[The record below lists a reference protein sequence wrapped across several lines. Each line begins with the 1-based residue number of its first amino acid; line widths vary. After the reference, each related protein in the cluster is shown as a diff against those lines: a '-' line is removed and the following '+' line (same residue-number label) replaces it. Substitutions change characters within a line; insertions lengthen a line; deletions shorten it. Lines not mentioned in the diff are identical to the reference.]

1 MATLY
6 VENVLE
12 ELYDALRKRARGER
26 KSISA
31 EVLEL
36 LAEHIPTEKELA
48 RRRALFRQA
57 LKIQRTAG
65 QPTPG
70 RSKLSFPSCSCR
82 ICSGAKSATC
92 CGNPFA

>member
-1 MATLY
+1 MAMLY
-6 VENVLE
+6 VENVPE

-31 EVLEL
+31 EVLGL

-48 RRRALFRQA
+48 RRRGLLRQA

-65 QPTPG
+65 QRTPR
-70 RSKLSFPSCSCR
+70 RSKFSFPSSEEMQR
-82 ICSGAKSATC
+82 EDRTR
-92 CGNPFA
+92 

>member
-6 VENVLE
+6 VENVPK
-12 ELYDALRKRARGER
+12 ELYDALRKRARGGR

-65 QPTPG
+65 PRTSR
-70 RSKLSFPSCSCR
+70 RSKIPFPSSEEMQR
-82 ICSGAKSATC
+82 EDRTR
-92 CGNPFA
+92 